1 LSHPSLGGF
10 LFLLCS
16 RRTTALHDATRR
28 EKHRPCLCHKTKP
41 TLETKTVNPK
51 TSHKLTKTEIITT
64 IKRLAK
70 KLGRVPTNN
79 EVEGMTALRRRNL
92 RKYFSNFSTALRAC
106 GMENPHSG
114 VTVPTAKLFEDWARV
129 ARTLKKLPT
138 TKAYRKLGRHS
149 MEAVMR
155 VCGQWSAV
163 PRKMQEYA
171 HKQGLEKKWKDV
183 MKMVDERCDNDWPTN
198 GLTWPIPAK
207 KRWLFKK
214 DRPVYG
220 PLMSPSAM
228 MHVPTNEAGV
238 LFLFAAMALELGY
251 MATIV
256 RTGFPDCEALRE
268 ISPGRLQR
276 VQIEFEY
283 LSRNFL
289 KHRHRVDKCDIIVCW
304 INNWP
309 ECPLEVIELS
319 KLFGNRKRQRLT
331 TD

>member
-1 LSHPSLGGF
+1 MSTKDKQGTQSV
-10 LFLLCS
+10 
-16 RRTTALHDATRR
+16 TRA
-28 EKHRPCLCHKTKP
+28 
-41 TLETKTVNPK
+41 
-51 TSHKLTKTEIITT
+51 EIIDT
-64 IKRLAK
+64 IKKLAK
-70 KLGRVPTNN
+70 QLGRVPT
-79 EVEGMTALRRRNL
+79 EVQVQTLTRLKRKDL
-92 RKYFSNFSTALRAC
+92 RKHYNNFSTALRAC

-171 HKQGLEKKWKDV
+171 HKHGLENKWKDV
-183 MKMVDERCDNDWPTN
+183 MKMVDERCDNDWPTD
-198 GLTWPIPAK
+198 GRAWPIPTK
-207 KRWLFKK
+207 KRWLFMK

-220 PLMSPSAM
+220 PLMSPAAM

-256 RTGFPDCEALRE
+256 RTGFPDCEALRV

-309 ECPLEVIELS
+309 ECPLEVLELS
-319 KLFGNRKRQRLT
+319 KLFGNRKRLT
-331 TD
+331 AD